1 MQAVKSDIGNAG
13 HGCFILSEQFDR
25 LSEMKSLKWRGVTH
39 RKMPART
46 GKNLLRKPKIEYT
59 LF

>member
-1 MQAVKSDIGNAG
+1 MLVAKSDIGNAG

-25 LSEMKSLKWRGVTH
+25 LSETKGLKWCGNTP
-39 RKMPART
+39 RKMLART